1 MSEEHTITV
10 LLAVISV
17 SALVMTVILCVTA
30 FELRRMLRRV
40 NAILP
45 HCDETVLEA
54 RRALGAARQLLVRT
68 DETTRHVQGVV
79 GKACHIASEV
89 IDHMAFWTGR
99 VQTFLAQRLGNGA
112 GSGPRRHDRR
122 V

>member
-1 MSEEHTITV
+1 MSESQTIT
-10 LLAVISV
+10 LLLTLISL
-17 SALVMTVILCVTA
+17 SAMVMTVILCVTA
-30 FELRRMLRRV
+30 FELRRVLRRI

-54 RRALGAARQLLVRT
+54 GRALGAARQLLVRT
-68 DETTRHVQGVV
+68 DDTARQMQSVV

-89 IDHMAFWTGR
+89 IEHMAFWTGR
-99 VQTFLAQRLGNGA
+99 VHTYLAQRLGSGT